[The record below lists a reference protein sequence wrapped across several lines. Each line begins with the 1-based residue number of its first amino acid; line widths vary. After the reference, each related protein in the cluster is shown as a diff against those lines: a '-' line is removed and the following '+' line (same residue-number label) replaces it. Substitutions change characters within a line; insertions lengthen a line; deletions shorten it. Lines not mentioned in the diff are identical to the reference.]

1 VVTRAGLRWPGRI
14 LVLGLVLLLTAA
26 VLWAVP
32 SDEYIFLPNRAEA
45 VAPFVSVPNEKRD
58 PDGGIYF
65 VDVIVRKATLLDRVL
80 PWLRDGASF
89 IPTDQ
94 VEPKGASGE
103 DLRRQS
109 RLEMERSQ
117 PVAAAVALRALGY
130 KVRATPT
137 GILVSLVL
145 RDGPAAGKLQPQDVI
160 VAVDG
165 HRVLTPS
172 DLRQQIRRAGVG
184 SRLRVTVR
192 RGTKQAT
199 VAMRPVADPN
209 DRQHA
214 VIGILVE
221 QAADIRLPIKVR
233 IDLGNIGGPSAGLA
247 FALDVMEELG
257 RDVDGGMRVAATGTI
272 SLNGAVG
279 PVGGLKQ
286 KTIGARK
293 AGVDVFLVP
302 AGENARE
309 AARYADG
316 LKIVPV
322 NSFRQALRALAT
334 LASRRS

>member
-1 VVTRAGLRWPGRI
+1 MTRAGLRWPGRI

-160 VAVDG
+160 VAVNG

>member
-1 VVTRAGLRWPGRI
+1 MTRAGLRWPGRI